1 MSFMGLLE
9 EYKNAHI
16 IEKIISNIYL
26 FNRFNSVYLFGSLL
40 LNDRL
45 KISDIDILLVYDLF
59 SNDILDSEKLIRSK
73 LNCLTGYEIDLIILS
88 SFELEELHFLDKLYS
103 KYLKIK

>member
-26 FNRFNSVYLFGSLL
+26 FNRFNSVYLL

-88 SFELEELHFLDKLYS
+88 SSELEELHFLDKLYS

>member
-1 MSFMGLLE
+1 MGLLE
-9 EYKNAHI
+9 EYKNAYI

-26 FNRFNSVYLFGSLL
+26 FHRFNSVYLFGSLL

-59 SNDILDSEKLIRSK
+59 SNDILESEKLIRSK
-73 LNCLTGYEIDLIILS
+73 LNYLTGYEIDLIILS
-88 SFELEELHFLDKLYS
+88 LSELEELKFLDKLYS

>member
-1 MSFMGLLE
+1 MGLLE
-9 EYKNAHI
+9 EYKNARI
-16 IEKIISNIYL
+16 IEEIISNIYL
-26 FNRFNSVYLFGSLL
+26 FDRFNSVYLFGSLL
-40 LNDRL
+40 LNDRI

-73 LNCLTGYEIDLIILS
+73 LNYLTGYEIDLTILS
-88 SFELEELHFLDKLYS
+88 SSELEELHFLDKLYS